1 MKSGKEPYKHVKR
14 EVHVCKETY
23 EEWKKKPT
31 SMSTETYMYEKRL
44 TKTEKKN
51 MKICSKIRTGMETH
65 F

>member
-31 SMSTETYMYEKRL
+31 SMSTETYMYGKRL
-44 TKTEKKN
+44 TKTEKK
-51 MKICSKIRTGMETH
+51 T
-65 F
+65 